1 MGHLQPLERK
11 GREIHFYEGG
21 GGSKGMKE
29 LINEFLNYLSLE
41 RGLSDNT
48 ISAYRR
54 DLNKYI
60 TYLERLHI
68 DAIENTTRNE
78 ISSFLTTQ
86 KNKNLSANTIS
97 RNLVAIKVFYRYLL
111 RERYIKDDPTS
122 VLESPKLWRRL
133 PEVLDVKEIE
143 RLLNRLDTSSWQG
156 MRDRAC
162 LELMYAT
169 GMRVSEVVGLNLSD
183 LNLDVGFIRCRGK
196 GGKERIVPLGREAS
210 KWISRYL
217 KNIRPKLSKFDSEPF
232 LFLSR
237 RGKGMS
243 RQMLWKIITKCAVR
257 AKIKKVISPH
267 TLRHSFATHL
277 LQRGADLRVVQE
289 MLGHADISTTQTY
302 THIDKERLKAIHH
315 KYHPRP

>member
-1 MGHLQPLERK
+1 
-11 GREIHFYEGG
+11 
-21 GGSKGMKE
+21 MKE

-54 DLNKYI
+54 DLNKYVD
-60 TYLERLHI
+60 YLKQRHI

-86 KNKNLSANTIS
+86 KDNKLSANTIS

-111 RERYIKDDPTS
+111 RERYIKNDPSS

-133 PEVLDVKEIE
+133 PEVLDVKEVE
-143 RLLNRLDTSSWQG
+143 RILNRLDTSSWQG
-156 MRDRAC
+156 LRDRAC

-169 GMRVSEVVGLNLSD
+169 GMRVTETVGLNLSD
-183 LNLDVGFIRCRGK
+183 LNLDVGFVRCRGK
-196 GGKERIVPLGREAS
+196 GGRERIVPLGREAS
-210 KWISRYL
+210 KWVKRYL
-217 KNIRPKLSKFDSEPF
+217 KSVRPKLSKLNSEPF

-237 RGKGMS
+237 GGKGVS
-243 RQMLWKIITKCAVR
+243 RQTVWKIITGCAVR
-257 AKIKKVISPH
+257 AKIKKSVSPH

-277 LQRGADLRVVQE
+277 LQRGADLRVIQE
-289 MLGHADISTTQTY
+289 MLGHAAISTTQTY
-302 THIDKERLKAIHH
+302 THIDKARLKAIHH